1 VRLLEAIS
9 NGLGLRPRPQA
20 AVLASS
26 VPLTDRGFYNWWSGG
41 SSFTGRT
48 VSVDQ
53 ALKLS
58 TVWACVRMIAGTIA
72 TLPLGFYERKP
83 DGSRVPA
90 VNQSLYEILHSQP
103 NADQTAVVFWQCV
116 AASLLLW
123 GNAFVEITRDVRGG
137 VIALNYLM
145 PSRVTYRRM
154 AGGEYRYFYV
164 DNVIG
169 TERVIDET
177 RMMHIPAF
185 TTDGKWGLSPVAY
198 GANVLG
204 STVETDRTASETF
217 SNSLRSPGVISM
229 DMVFKKDQREEI
241 RKHVREVSESGGVM
255 VLERGAKFEK
265 LSLDPVSAELLATRA
280 WNVEEICR
288 WYGVDPSMVGHGAKD
303 SNWGTG
309 LEQKMLWLIAFTLRQ
324 WCVSIEQAIRK
335 NLIPV
340 VERQRYFAEFGLEG
354 LLRGDST
361 ARAGFYASATQNGWM
376 TRDEVR
382 QKENLSPM
390 GGNAAVL
397 TVQSNMLPIDKLGA
411 EQAQA
416 AAQQAD
422 QADRMDQADRTR
434 RAEFRDMLTA
444 FATRPQPPINVD
456 ARTDVQPTTVNVHVP
471 EQAPPVVTVDARTEV
486 HPAPPAEVNVNVEPT
501 PAPNVHVDG
510 ATIHM
515 TAAPAPNVNVEQPQI
530 TVNVPKGGG
539 RVVFEEDDKGNL
551 TGAVIDG

>member
-1 VRLLEAIS
+1 
-9 NGLGLRPRPQA
+9 
-20 AVLASS
+20 
-26 VPLTDRGFYNWWSGG
+26 
-41 SSFTGRT
+41 
-48 VSVDQ
+48 
-53 ALKLS
+53 
-58 TVWACVRMIAGTIA
+58 
-72 TLPLGFYERKP
+72 
-83 DGSRVPA
+83 
-90 VNQSLYEILHSQP
+90 
-103 NADQTAVVFWQCV
+103 
-116 AASLLLW
+116 
-123 GNAFVEITRDVRGG
+123 
-137 VIALNYLM
+137 
-145 PSRVTYRRM
+145 
-154 AGGEYRYFYV
+154 
-164 DNVIG
+164 
-169 TERVIDET
+169 
-177 RMMHIPAF
+177 
-185 TTDGKWGLSPVAY
+185 
-198 GANVLG
+198 
-204 STVETDRTASETF
+204 
-217 SNSLRSPGVISM
+217 
-229 DMVFKKDQREEI
+229 
-241 RKHVREVSESGGVM
+241 
-255 VLERGAKFEK
+255 
-265 LSLDPVSAELLATRA
+265 
-280 WNVEEICR
+280 
-288 WYGVDPSMVGHGAKD
+288 
-303 SNWGTG
+303 
-309 LEQKMLWLIAFTLRQ
+309 
-324 WCVSIEQAIRK
+324 
-335 NLIPV
+335 
-340 VERQRYFAEFGLEG
+340 
-354 LLRGDST
+354 
-361 ARAGFYASATQNGWM
+361 M

-382 QKENLSPM
+382 QKENLAPM